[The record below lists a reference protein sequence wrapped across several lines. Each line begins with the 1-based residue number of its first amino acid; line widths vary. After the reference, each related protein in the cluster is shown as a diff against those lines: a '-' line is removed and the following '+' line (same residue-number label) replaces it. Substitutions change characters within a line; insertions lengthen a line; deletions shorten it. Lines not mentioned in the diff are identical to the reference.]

1 MSATE
6 IASADI
12 AAVAALEPRPLWPA
26 MLRGFACRCPNCGK
40 GALFGRF
47 LKPVATCEVCGE
59 DYTAQRADDAPPYFT
74 MIIVGHLLVP
84 PMVAVQLAT
93 RFSVVTYMAVCIPL
107 IGLSAAALLQPIKG
121 AIVAFQ
127 WAMRMHGFD
136 RNGSEPSVEL
146 P

>member
-12 AAVAALEPRPLWPA
+12 AAVAALQPRPLARA

-40 GALFGRF
+40 GSLFGRF
-47 LKPVATCEVCGE
+47 LKPVATCAVCGE

-84 PMVAVQLAT
+84 PMVAVQLANS
-93 RFSVVTYMAVCIPL
+93 FSVITYMAVCIPL

-136 RNGSEPSVEL
+136 RNGNEPTVEL